1 MNLADIIALTR
12 AGYKKK
18 DIDAIIA
25 SESNKEAEPEVKE
38 APTPV
43 VFPYEPIDTE
53 DAAYIEEATE
63 EATTTEPDEPTIDYK
78 SLYEK
83 SQAELKAAQS
93 ANIRTPIN
101 NNEESDEDYFNRIV
115 QSL

>member
-25 SESNKEAEPEVKE
+25 SESNKEEAEPEIKE
-38 APTPV
+38 ASTPV
-43 VFPYEPIDTE
+43 IIPAEPLDDD
-53 DAAYIEEATE
+53 DAAYVDEATK
-63 EATTTEPDEPTIDYK
+63 EPEEPTIDYK
-78 SLYEK
+78 ALYEK

-101 NNEESDEDYFNRIV
+101 NNEESDEDYFNKIV